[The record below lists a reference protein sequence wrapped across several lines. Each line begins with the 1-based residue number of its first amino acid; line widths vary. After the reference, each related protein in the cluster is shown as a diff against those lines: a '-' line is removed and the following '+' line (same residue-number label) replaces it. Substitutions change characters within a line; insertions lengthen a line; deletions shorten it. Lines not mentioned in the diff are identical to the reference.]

1 MSFTI
6 ENEKENKMSFL
17 DISGTSV
24 CCKPTSCRLY
34 THLESIL
41 SSTYKIGM
49 IHRFLYRC
57 FWIYLDWD
65 KFRFEL
71 VKVNGCLQ
79 EQRLSWEL
87 YFFFWCFLITNKGI
101 QEKLITG
108 PKKPLFSVLPYLGS
122 LPLQTRTKLRKSL
135 KGILHRCKLQIVCK
149 SLSKLSNAFVWEIER
164 SHSKK
169 TYIWCRLYVSVR
181 TLQWIYYGEYVR
193 PWCKNWGAY
202 CNLITDYKE
211 KLSLRVVL
219 LSITCYFVTQSCH

>member
-1 MSFTI
+1 
-6 ENEKENKMSFL
+6 
-17 DISGTSV
+17 
-24 CCKPTSCRLY
+24 
-34 THLESIL
+34 
-41 SSTYKIGM
+41 M

-149 SLSKLSNAFVWEIER
+149 SLSKLSNAFVWEIAFQKNLHLVSLIRISED
-164 SHSKK
+164 SAMNLLWWICK
-169 TYIWCRLYVSVR
+169 TLM
-181 TLQWIYYGEYVR
+181 
-193 PWCKNWGAY
+193 
-202 CNLITDYKE
+202 
-211 KLSLRVVL
+211 
-219 LSITCYFVTQSCH
+219 

>member
-49 IHRFLYRC
+49 IHRFLYS

-71 VKVNGCLQ
+71 VKVNGCFQ

-87 YFFFWCFLITNKGI
+87 YFFFECFLITNKGI

-149 SLSKLSNAFVWEIER
+149 SLSKLSNAFVWEIAFQKNLHLVSLIRISED
-164 SHSKK
+164 SAVNLLWWICK
-169 TYIWCRLYVSVR
+169 TLM
-181 TLQWIYYGEYVR
+181 
-193 PWCKNWGAY
+193 
-202 CNLITDYKE
+202 
-211 KLSLRVVL
+211 
-219 LSITCYFVTQSCH
+219 

>member
-1 MSFTI
+1 MLFYSPKYLKCFPSYLSFGHVHMSFTI

-79 EQRLSWEL
+79 EQRLS
-87 YFFFWCFLITNKGI
+87 
-101 QEKLITG
+101 
-108 PKKPLFSVLPYLGS
+108 
-122 LPLQTRTKLRKSL
+122 
-135 KGILHRCKLQIVCK
+135 
-149 SLSKLSNAFVWEIER
+149 
-164 SHSKK
+164 
-169 TYIWCRLYVSVR
+169 
-181 TLQWIYYGEYVR
+181 
-193 PWCKNWGAY
+193 
-202 CNLITDYKE
+202 
-211 KLSLRVVL
+211 
-219 LSITCYFVTQSCH
+219 